1 MAFTNLTPV
10 SFQKVGI
17 RDGFWKKRIHAVCA
31 ETARLCIDQCEKTH
45 RIDNFRRAAGWQAGG
60 HEGIYFND
68 SDVYKVLEGVAY
80 SMKDCFATLVELGI
94 APTQAVAIGGGA
106 KNGLW
111 RQILADMLNIP
122 LKTVENV
129 DSSLGSA
136 MLAGVAVGV
145 FASHADAVERC
156 VREQGVTLP
165 DPEGVDFYNERF
177 KLYKEI
183 QAALAP
189 IYHKL

>member
-1 MAFTNLTPV
+1 
-10 SFQKVGI
+10 
-17 RDGFWKKRIHAVCA
+17 
-31 ETARLCIDQCEKTH
+31 
-45 RIDNFRRAAGWQAGG
+45 
-60 HEGIYFND
+60 
-68 SDVYKVLEGVAY
+68 
-80 SMKDCFATLVELGI
+80 MKDCFATLVELGI
-94 APTQAVAIGGGA
+94 AATQAVAIGGGA
-106 KNGLW
+106 KSGLW